1 MNYLRWLA
9 VLLFFTSCEKNIDFN
24 LDESK
29 PTLVVEAVIENDKAP
44 NVILTKS
51 LDYFSQ
57 ISPDIY
63 ESSFVHNADVFIS
76 NGTLTH
82 KLKEYT
88 RPLFGGFNTY
98 YYGIDSSS
106 LSTAFIGE
114 LNHSYTLKVVTD
126 GLEYLSSTTIPAL
139 TWFPD
144 SIFFKKAP
152 QNPDTLKRALFLKAT
167 EPRGLGNYIR
177 YFTSKNS
184 EPFYPGPNSV
194 FTDEIIDGTTYTFRV
209 EPGVNRNIT
218 NTGGPDDNFFKVA
231 DTVTLKF
238 CDIDKATYTFW
249 NTWEFAN
256 QSIGNPFAQP
266 NKVIGNISNG
276 ALGSFCGYA
285 AWYGT
290 LIAQ

>member
-9 VLLFFTSCEKNIDFN
+9 ALLFFTSCEKNIDFN

-57 ISPDIY
+57 ISPAIY
-63 ESSFVHNADVFIS
+63 ESSFVHNADVYIS

-88 RPLFGGFNTY
+88 RPLFLGYNLY
-98 YYGIDSSS
+98 YYSIDSSS
-106 LSTAFIGE
+106 LNTAFNGE
-114 LNHSYTLKVVTD
+114 LNHSYSLRVVTD

-144 SIFFKKAP
+144 SIYFKKAP

-194 FTDEIIDGTTYTFRV
+194 FTDEIIDGVTYTFRV
-209 EPGVNRNIT
+209 EPGVNRNIA

-276 ALGSFCGYA
+276 ALGAFCGYA